1 MNKYTICLFICV
13 VLSIGVFHF
22 YSFGFS
28 PQINLIDNVVK
39 DRNETIIN
47 ITKLDKN
54 ETIIVNKGL
63 DKNETIIHHKELD
76 KNESIVINKDS
87 NENQNSDKFNF
98 VQPTFKDHQID
109 TTKFN
114 YEGKCQDVFIS
125 KSNNKRDLLF
135 LGTYFERKNDWITTK
150 ETTLRNL
157 RITNSGI
164 PNATKVIMLYG
175 EEPEEGFVKL
185 LNECGFEVIK
195 SKREA
200 KHGCKFCA
208 ALYRFLDVEEYLND
222 HKGEFDRVALN
233 DFRDVAWFS
242 DGFATIKEKELFV
255 SGECY
260 GKEIKCQSVNIE
272 WMRTRMIQSY
282 GQEIQNQLD
291 KIGGNLIN
299 IGMVMGDTESIMSF
313 LSIYNSEARK
323 APQHFPMWGFDQ
335 MVVNVIYHFGM
346 LKHLNIT
353 ENTLSQRYGFGMY
366 DGSILYD
373 SESKIIYDIN
383 GTCSPVIRHKIKGLF
398 L

>member
-1 MNKYTICLFICV
+1 MNKYTIYLIVCLLFF
-13 VLSIGVFHF
+13 IGVIHF
-22 YSFGFS
+22 YPFCFS
-28 PQINLIDNVVK
+28 PQIILIDNVEK
-39 DRNETIIN
+39 GNDNETIIN
-47 ITKLDKN
+47 NKELDKN
-54 ETIIVNKGL
+54 ESIITN
-63 DKNETIIHHKELD
+63 KELD

-135 LGTYFERKNDWITTK
+135 LATYFERKNDWIATK

-200 KHGCKFCA
+200 KIGCKFCA

-260 GKEIKCQSVNIE
+260 GKEIKCQSVNIDL
-272 WMRTRMIQSY
+272 MRSIMISTF
-282 GQEIQNQLD
+282 GREIQNQLD
-291 KIGGNLIN
+291 KIGGIMIN

-313 LSIYNSEARK
+313 LSVYNSEIRK
-323 APQHFPMWGFDQ
+323 APYNIPVWGFDQ
-335 MVVNVIYHFGM
+335 TIVNYIYHLGL
-346 LKHLNIT
+346 LKHLNVT
-353 ENTLSQRYGFGMY
+353 EHTLSQRYGFGLQDGTVVY
-366 DGSILYD
+366 DAN
-373 SESKIIYDIN
+373 SKVIYDIN
-383 GTCSPVIRHKIKGLF
+383 GTCSPVIRHKIIVTSKPPR
-398 L
+398 